1 MACASRAS
9 NSVGLNRS
17 ASRERKKITSKHDPY
32 AALRFRDFR
41 LFLFGRMLGVIGWQM
56 LQVALGWEL
65 YERTHSALALGLVGL
80 VTAIPVVVLALPAGH
95 LADRMDRKKIVIAAQ
110 MVFVSMSLSLS
121 FLSHIAG
128 PIALIFAILLV
139 RGTAQAYNN
148 PARSALLPR
157 LVPADVFANAV
168 TWSSSGFQIAAVV
181 GPAIGG
187 AVIAIEHRATWAY
200 LIDAALTTTYMFMLI
215 AIRGDLVPKSEIST
229 ATLKPR
235 ERMTFKS
242 LGAGMRFVY
251 ETKVI
256 LAAITL
262 DLFAVLF
269 GGATALLPI
278 FAKDILQVGPEGLG
292 WLRAAP
298 SVGALVVML
307 TIAHRPPMQRTGWSL
322 ILSVAGFGL
331 ATIIFG
337 LSRSFYLSMA
347 MLLLLGG
354 LDGISMVIRGTLVQ
368 LWTPDEMRGRV
379 SAVNSVFIDMSN
391 ELGGFESGALAAA
404 VGPVVAVVGGGIGT
418 VIVVASVAWAWPEL
432 RKLGPMTPPALR

>member
-1 MACASRAS
+1 
-9 NSVGLNRS
+9 
-17 ASRERKKITSKHDPY
+17 
-32 AALRFRDFR
+32 
-41 LFLFGRMLGVIGWQM
+41 MLGVVGWQM

-80 VTAIPVVVLALPAGH
+80 VTAIPVVLLALPAGH
-95 LADRMDRKKIVIAAQ
+95 LADRMDRKKIVVGAQ
-110 MVFVSMSLSLS
+110 VVFILMSLSLS
-121 FLSHIAG
+121 MLSHVAG
-128 PIALIFAILLV
+128 PIWLIFAILLV

-157 LVPADVFANAV
+157 LVPAEVFGNAV
-168 TWSSSGFQIAAVV
+168 TWSSSGFQTAAVV

-187 AVIAIEHRATWAY
+187 LVIALEHRATGAY
-200 LIDAALTTTYMFMLI
+200 LIDAILTTVYLLMLL
-215 AIRGDLVPKSEIST
+215 AIRGDLVTSVA
-229 ATLKPR
+229 ATSAMALKPR
-235 ERMTFKS
+235 EPMTFKS
-242 LGAGMRFVY
+242 LIAGMKFVM

-256 LAAITL
+256 LAALTL

-278 FAKDILQVGPEGLG
+278 FAKDILHVGPDGLG

-298 SVGALVVML
+298 SIGALIVMM
-307 TIAHRPPMQRTGWSL
+307 TIAHRPPMQRTGWTL
-322 ILSVAGFGL
+322 ILAVTGFGF
-331 ATIIFG
+331 ATIVFG
-337 LSRSFYLSMA
+337 LSRSFGLSRA
-347 MLLLLGG
+347 MLFILGG
-354 LDGISMVIRGTLVQ
+354 LDGISMIIRATLVQ

-418 VIVVASVAWAWPEL
+418 ILVVGGVAWAWPEL
-432 RKLGPMTPPALR
+432 RKLRELSPPG